1 LLTAVTEYEDGFL
14 KEVEVDP
21 NKYLPFCRI
30 LKPPSVYD
38 ATVTVAALTMGLE
51 KYAVKYKDL
60 LEFDMKPLLVIW

>member
-1 LLTAVTEYEDGFL
+1 LTAVTEYEDGFL
-14 KEVEVDP
+14 YALSDP
-21 NKYLPFCRI
+21 NKYFPPCRT

-60 LEFDMKPLLVIW
+60 REFDMKPALVIW